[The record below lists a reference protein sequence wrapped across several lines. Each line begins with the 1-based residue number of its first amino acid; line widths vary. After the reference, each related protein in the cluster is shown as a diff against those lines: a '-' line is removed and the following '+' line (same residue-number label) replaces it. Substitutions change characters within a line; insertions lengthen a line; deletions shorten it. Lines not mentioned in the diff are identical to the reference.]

1 MHHCRRAP
9 PTPTTPGGG
18 PAGPAG
24 EGPVR
29 PFAGG
34 APTRESFREAK
45 YRVQNRLINELD
57 PKMDL
62 TNQVEVKRQIEDL
75 FGKIADE
82 EGLALT
88 RAERVRMLEQITDEI
103 LGLGP
108 LEPLLR
114 DATVTEVMV
123 NGPQQV
129 YIEREGKL
137 ELTGVTF
144 QNDEHVMKIIQRII
158 APIGRRIDESSPM
171 VDARL
176 VDGSRVNAIIPPLSL
191 VGPVVTIRKFAASP
205 FTVEDLIRFGTSTAE
220 MFEFLE
226 ACVKARLNVFVSGG
240 TGSGKTTTLNVL
252 SSFIPDDER
261 IVTIEDAAEL
271 QLRQEHVVTLEAR
284 PSNIE
289 GKGAVPIRELVR
301 NALRMRPDRIVVGE
315 VRSGE
320 ALDMLQAMNTGHDG
334 SMSTGHANSP
344 RDMLARLETMVLMAG
359 MDLPLRAIREQTAS
373 AVDLIVH
380 QNRLKDGT
388 RKIVSITEVQGMEGD
403 VIVMQDVFTFE
414 QTGVARGTD
423 RGPAEAD
430 RHSSQVRREVRGGR
444 HPPAPQHLRFAVLS
458 RLGRQRRHEPHADP
472 HRGAGRGRHPGGQ
485 RRHRDEWQRQRRDRP
500 PGAVRLVPRR
510 PLGGQR
516 GCREGIAGPRRHREG
531 HRATGSDHPAE
542 HRPGPG
548 RPQAQAGRVRP
559 HLDCDPIR
567 CSCSARLPS
576 GSCSR
581 RSRARWRWSCCS
593 PSGCGCRGSTSGG
606 ASVVGSRRSTP
617 SSPTRSPSSPTPSE
631 PDPRSSR
638 AWSW

>member
-1 MHHCRRAP
+1 MSLLKRIERAQPGQETDLAAVPSGSPTAP
-9 PTPTTPGGG
+9 PTPGG
-18 PAGPAG
+18 PAAPGG
-24 EGPVR
+24 EGPIR

-45 YRVQNRLINELD
+45 YRVQSRLINELD

-75 FGKIADE
+75 FGKVADE

-114 DATVTEVMV
+114 DATITEVMV

-158 APIGRRIDESSPM
+158 APIGRRVDESSPM

-205 FTVEDLIRFGTSTAE
+205 FTVEDLIRFGTSTSE

-226 ACVKARLNVFVSGG
+226 ACVKARLNIFVSGG

-315 VRSGE
+315 VRSAE

-414 QTGVARGTD
+414 QTGVVEGRIEGRLKPTGIRPKFVEKFEAAGIHL
-423 RGPAEAD
+423 PANT
-430 RHSSQVRREVRGGR
+430 
-444 HPPAPQHLRFAVLS
+444 F
-458 RLGRQRRHEPHADP
+458 
-472 HRGAGRGRHPGGQ
+472 
-485 RRHRDEWQRQRRDRP
+485 
-500 PGAVRLVPRR
+500 
-510 PLGGQR
+510 
-516 GCREGIAGPRRHREG
+516 
-531 HRATGSDHPAE
+531 GSPF
-542 HRPGPG
+542 
-548 RPQAQAGRVRP
+548 
-559 HLDCDPIR
+559 
-567 CSCSARLPS
+567 
-576 GSCSR
+576 
-581 RSRARWRWSCCS
+581 
-593 PSGCGCRGSTSGG
+593 
-606 ASVVGSRRSTP
+606 
-617 SSPTRSPSSPTPSE
+617 
-631 PDPRSSR
+631 
-638 AWSW
+638 

>member
-1 MHHCRRAP
+1 MSLLKRIERAQP
-9 PTPTTPGGG
+9 GAEGDLTPVPAGTPQPTTTGGG
-18 PAGPAG
+18 PSAPTG
-24 EGPVR
+24 EGPAR

-114 DATVTEVMV
+114 DATITEVMV

-129 YIEREGKL
+129 YIERDGKL

-205 FTVEDLIRFGTSTAE
+205 FTVEDLIRFGTATPE

-226 ACVKARLNVFVSGG
+226 ACVKARLNVFVAGG

-289 GKGAVPIRELVR
+289 GKGAIPIRELVR
-301 NALRMRPDRIVVGE
+301 NSLRMRPDRIVVGE
-315 VRSGE
+315 VRSAE

-403 VIVMQDVFTFE
+403 VIVMQDVFVFE
-414 QTGVARGTD
+414 QTGVTEGKIDGRLKPTGI
-423 RGPAEAD
+423 RPKFVEKFEAAGI
-430 RHSSQVRREVRGGR
+430 HL
-444 HPPAPQHLRFAVLS
+444 PPNTF
-458 RLGRQRRHEPHADP
+458 
-472 HRGAGRGRHPGGQ
+472 
-485 RRHRDEWQRQRRDRP
+485 
-500 PGAVRLVPRR
+500 
-510 PLGGQR
+510 
-516 GCREGIAGPRRHREG
+516 
-531 HRATGSDHPAE
+531 GSPF
-542 HRPGPG
+542 
-548 RPQAQAGRVRP
+548 
-559 HLDCDPIR
+559 
-567 CSCSARLPS
+567 
-576 GSCSR
+576 
-581 RSRARWRWSCCS
+581 
-593 PSGCGCRGSTSGG
+593 
-606 ASVVGSRRSTP
+606 
-617 SSPTRSPSSPTPSE
+617 
-631 PDPRSSR
+631 
-638 AWSW
+638 